1 MRRVAMLRMLLKANG
16 IDARRLRVEWVSA
29 AEGEKWARV
38 VNEMTEEIRTLG
50 PLQRVAATAGA
61 AAD

>member
-1 MRRVAMLRMLLKANG
+1 M
-16 IDARRLRVEWVSA
+16 EWVSA

-38 VNEMTEEIRTLG
+38 VNEMTEEIRALG
-50 PLQRVAATAGA
+50 PLRRMAATADATAGA

>member
-1 MRRVAMLRMLLKANG
+1 MLRLLLKAGG
-16 IDARRLRVEWVSA
+16 IDPRRLRVEWVSA

-38 VNEMTEEIRTLG
+38 VNEMTEEIRALG
-50 PLQRVAATAGA
+50 PPQRAAATTATADA